1 MKLNL
6 ASAIVILLVAFAV
19 LSGIQAA
26 VQTVD
31 PATLPKEWQPIWQGV
46 IYVFTTSAASILFTF
61 IRNILGYAENWFE
74 TSPENRSQIQYEAG
88 KLAAT
93 WARYEVYIKGF
104 TAAIQAYTAGTPLSQ
119 HAVYIAGAIGLIV
132 DLIRK
137 ALKDI
142 AKQ

>member
-1 MKLNL
+1 MKINYSL
-6 ASAIVILLVAFAV
+6 AVVILLVAFAV
-19 LSGIQAA
+19 LSGIQAC
-26 VQTVD
+26 VQSVD
-31 PATLPKEWQPIWQGV
+31 ITSIPTEWQPLWQG
-46 IYVFTTSAASILFTF
+46 ISYVFTTSAATALFTF

-74 TSPENRSQIQYEAG
+74 TSPENRSKIQYEAG

-104 TAAIQAYTAGTPLSQ
+104 TAAIQAYTAGTPLNQ
-119 HAVYIAGAIGLIV
+119 HAVYIAGALGLIV